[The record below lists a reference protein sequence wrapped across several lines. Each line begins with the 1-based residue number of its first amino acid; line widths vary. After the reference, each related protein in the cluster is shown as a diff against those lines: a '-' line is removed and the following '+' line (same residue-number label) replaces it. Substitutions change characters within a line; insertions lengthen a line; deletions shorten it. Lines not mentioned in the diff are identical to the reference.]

1 MILTCTIF
9 IQILKETYFFNGR
22 KNDQVGSGSVINWP
36 GARIL
41 IHNSGLRIRG
51 SAFGFVRNIHGSG
64 TALLRINLKVYCRF
78 FLPALLLTAD
88 PSLHISRVFEYTENK
103 MLNKNIDHNFLN
115 KRQVK
120 IPAIFF
126 QKIIRT

>member
-1 MILTCTIF
+1 
-9 IQILKETYFFNGR
+9 
-22 KNDQVGSGSVINWP
+22 VINWP

-51 SAFGFVRNIHGSG
+51 SAFGFVRNIYGSG

-78 FLPALLLTAD
+78 FLPALLLAAD

-103 MLNKNIDHNFLN
+103 MLNKNIDPHLFNKHLENIASTSFL
-115 KRQVK
+115 
-120 IPAIFF
+120 
-126 QKIIRT
+126 KIIMI